1 MTYTRDIIV
10 VALSFGKKTI
20 PDLPCK
26 DWWTLAFIV
35 GNAFHYARG
44 GHSWL
49 GSTNGTRL
57 DRARL
62 IVPAKKKKRW
72 KKSWK
77 SHVSQRPTFD
87 CIDWL
92 TFHFCLTAASKI
104 WDCLVTFLRLV
115 TFHVVLAKLGYY
127 WVMTSKPVEV
137 GVPITELHYVGWA
150 KIKTNSHRRRLHRQQ
165 TQTDVIT
172 H

>member
-62 IVPAKKKKRW
+62 IVPAKKKKSW

-77 SHVSQRPTFD
+77 SHVSKSRHD
-87 CIDWL
+87 CIDWR
-92 TFHFCLTAASKI
+92 TFHFCLTTEI
-104 WDCLVTFLRLV
+104 WDCLVTFLRLCDISCS
-115 TFHVVLAKLGYY
+115 FGNIPCIFQVLSIINSCSTGAYLVRVS
-127 WVMTSKPVEV
+127 WV
-137 GVPITELHYVGWA
+137 L
-150 KIKTNSHRRRLHRQQ
+150 
-165 TQTDVIT
+165 
-172 H
+172 

>member
-1 MTYTRDIIV
+1 MLKQSGHIFCIPSFLKKTNLGPKIDKMTYTRDIIV

-62 IVPAKKKKRW
+62 IVPAKKKKKMEKIRENLTCH
-72 KKSWK
+72 KGRHS
-77 SHVSQRPTFD
+77 TALTD
-87 CIDWL
+87 L

-104 WDCLVTFLRLV
+104 WLFSNFFLRLV
-115 TFHVVLAKLGYY
+115 TFHVVLATYLVY
-127 WVMTSKPVEV
+127 SKSCQTLIHVC
-137 GVPITELHYVGWA
+137 
-150 KIKTNSHRRRLHRQQ
+150 RRRYLC
-165 TQTDVIT
+165 I
-172 H
+172 

>member
-1 MTYTRDIIV
+1 MSFNAETIQKLLKKSNLGPKNDKMTYTRDIIVVALSFGKKTIPDLPCKDWWTLAFIVENFLKKPNLGPKIDKMTYTRDIIV

-57 DRARL
+57 DRACL
-62 IVPAKKKKRW
+62 IVPAKKKKM
-72 KKSWK
+72 KKIVKISRVTK
-77 SHVSQRPTFD
+77 ADIRLH
-87 CIDWL
+87 WL
-92 TFHFCLTAASKI
+92 TDFPFLS
-104 WDCLVTFLRLV
+104 DCC
-115 TFHVVLAKLGYY
+115 
-127 WVMTSKPVEV
+127 
-137 GVPITELHYVGWA
+137 
-150 KIKTNSHRRRLHRQQ
+150 
-165 TQTDVIT
+165 
-172 H
+172 

>member
-1 MTYTRDIIV
+1 MRFTTPNFLKKSNLGPKIDKMTYTRDIIV

-62 IVPAKKKKRW
+62 IVPAKKKKKM
-72 KKSWK
+72 KKIRENLTCHKGRHS
-77 SHVSQRPTFD
+77 TALTN
-87 CIDWL
+87 L

-104 WDCLVTFLRLV
+104 WDFLVTFLRLV
-115 TFHVVLAKLGYY
+115 TFYVVLVTYLVYSESCQLLIL
-127 WVMTSKPVEV
+127 VV
-137 GVPITELHYVGWA
+137 GDTYEF
-150 KIKTNSHRRRLHRQQ
+150 K
-165 TQTDVIT
+165 
-172 H
+172 